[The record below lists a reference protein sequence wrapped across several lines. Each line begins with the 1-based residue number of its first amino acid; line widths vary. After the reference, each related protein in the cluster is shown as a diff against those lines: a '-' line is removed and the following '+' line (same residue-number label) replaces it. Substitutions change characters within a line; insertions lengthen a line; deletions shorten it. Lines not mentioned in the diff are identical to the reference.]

1 MKVIMIILRMVMI
14 LNVLMI
20 RMSMILIIA
29 QDTHCSCSD
38 PLGAIAQHDP
48 TNENPYRRNE
58 DLCCGDDDGADDV
71 DDHEVPL
78 N

>member
-14 LNVLMI
+14 LHVLKI

-29 QDTHCSCSD
+29 QDAYSSCSD
-38 PLGAIAQHDP
+38 PLGTIAQHDP

-58 DLCCGDDDGADDV
+58 DLCCGDNDDADNV
-71 DDHEVPL
+71 DDHEVPI

>member
-1 MKVIMIILRMVMI
+1 MKVIMIILRIVMI

-29 QDTHCSCSD
+29 QDAHSLCSD
-38 PLGAIAQHDP
+38 PLGTLAQHDP

-58 DLCCGDDDGADDV
+58 DLCCGDDDDADDV